1 MFWQKIKKLV
11 VGLVAISL
19 VSGNLLF
26 PFTANAQVTKIAFT
40 TLDGLVIAAE
50 QAVEATE
57 IEVRGIEALPKITV
71 LIGAASV
78 AGGEALLIASEELV
92 RSAKES
98 LISIQTAVKEAGEA
112 LVTAEMLSTAIA
124 EELLGNLTALI
135 AVPIVETNLLVL
147 RAEFDTIRRSIIE
160 DVNDY
165 EERIAVLEGK
175 LADLRGRV
183 ENLKQDFLKILAG
196 ILKRQLLNY
205 MQNQIIDWI
214 QGGGTPL
221 FVTDWEEFM
230 LDAANRAAGD
240 FAQEIGL
247 GFMCDPF
254 ALQVQLALFPVKK
267 FPEVAGCTLDDIVG
281 NINNFVDDFNNGGWI
296 AYNTAWQPQNNFFGL
311 VLMGWNEKHK
321 RIAAA
326 LEQNVNEALAGSG
339 FLNQKKCEKDAN
351 GKDIPGTCKTVT
363 PGTVVGETVKQ
374 AVGADFDFIVN
385 ADDISDFV
393 ESIVNALLNRLITE
407 GVGALKKGLHDK
419 ESEGGSTKFIR
430 QFR

>member
-1 MFWQKIKKLV
+1 MFQKIKKGV
-11 VGLVAISL
+11 VGLVIISL
-19 VSGNLLF
+19 TIGNLFL
-26 PFTANAQVTKIAFT
+26 PATADALVAEKVITTTFVT
-40 TLDGLVIAAE
+40 LVTDAE
-50 QAVEATE
+50 IAVEAAE
-57 IEVRGIEALPKITV
+57 IEIKGIEALPKITV

-78 AGGEALLIASEELV
+78 AGAEALLIASEELV
-92 RSAKES
+92 RAAKVA
-98 LISIQTAVKEAGEA
+98 LKTIQDT
-112 LVTAEMLSTAIA
+112 VTTTGDAIA
-124 EELLGNLTALI
+124 AADIAAFATLATEISAAAALLGVPTVEINPITLKGDYDTILRALI
-135 AVPIVETNLLVL
+135 EN
-147 RAEFDTIRRSIIE
+147 
-160 DVNDY
+160 VNDY
-165 EERIAVLEGK
+165 EERIEIMEAK
-175 LADLRGRV
+175 LRDLRGRT
-183 ENLKQDFLKILAG
+183 ENLKQDFLKILIS

-214 QGGGTPL
+214 QGGGTPR
-221 FVTDWEEFM
+221 FVTDWEGFM

-281 NINNFVDDFNNGGWI
+281 NINNFIDDFRSGGWI

-311 VLMGWNEKHK
+311 VLLGWNERSK
-321 RIAAA
+321 RVAAA
-326 LEQNVNEALAGSG
+326 LEQDVNEAIAGSG

-374 AVGADFDFIVN
+374 AIGADFDFIVN

-393 ESIVNALLNRLITE
+393 EAIVNALLNRLITE
-407 GVGALKKGLHDK
+407 GVGALKKGLSDD
-419 ESEGGSTKFIR
+419 GGSTKFIR